1 MSGIYIH
8 STSAIH
14 AILRSGVLLGST
26 KEMQKTGASAADLGL
41 QDNQLHTLF
50 VEWRVNNLAESVSRI
65 GAAKGD
71 IRGVLV
77 FKDPQGVM
85 GNYGGYPAVFGAR
98 VPLTNLALR
107 GIVVA
112 QEDMQA
118 RNMSWESLRG
128 LVRPYVGSTFAS
140 DVEEISKIKDGT
152 YISEFLLSASNSGAF
167 F

>member
-1 MSGIYIH
+1 MSGIYLH

-26 KEMQKTGASAADLGL
+26 KEMQKTGASAAALGL

-50 VEWRVNNLAESVSRI
+50 VEWRVDNIAESVSRI
-65 GAAKGD
+65 AAAKGD

-77 FKDPQGVM
+77 FKDPQGKM

-98 VPLTNLALR
+98 VPLTDLALR
-107 GIVVA
+107 GVVVA
-112 QEDMQA
+112 EEDMKTKG
-118 RNMSWESLRG
+118 MTWENLRA

-140 DVEEISKIKDGT
+140 DIEEISKIKDGR
-152 YISEFLLSASNSGAF
+152 YIGEFLLSATNSGAF